1 MIKRIRAL
9 LASPIILLALV
20 ACSSGTT
27 TPPAADNSATP
38 VPPPPS
44 ATVAVQSNASATPAP
59 AATEAVAVAPP
70 PASLNSPLGI
80 ALQKFGDANT
90 YRVEMEM
97 KGQGALGLSGDD
109 TKPDP
114 LTSLFSLKGDFKN
127 GDGHY
132 TLKGFL
138 TSLLGV
144 EPDKGF
150 EAMLVGDKGY
160 VRGPVSLLG
169 ATDAK
174 WYVLEADQSE
184 AVAPP
189 IDATDL
195 ISGLNNSGVDLSK
208 FKKSG
213 METLDKQKCD
223 VYSSDPAEAL
233 KAMNALNPGSLPGV
247 DELSSIKSADVK
259 LSLCADG
266 YVHHMIMNLHTVAKD
281 TPDKS
286 SDFSVDMHVYDFNAN
301 ITVTAPA
308 NATPLKVPDLPG
320 DATATPSQ

>member
-1 MIKRIRAL
+1 MNNRIWAI
-9 LASPIILLALV
+9 LAAPILLLTLI
-20 ACSSGTT
+20 ACNATT
-27 TPPAADNSATP
+27 SAPPAADTSA
-38 VPPPPS
+38 PPP
-44 ATVAVQSNASATPAP
+44 ATATTAVKPPAAATLPPAP
-59 AATEAVAVAPP
+59 TQAVPL
-70 PASLNSPLGI
+70 PASLNSVLGV
-80 ALQKFGDANT
+80 ALRKFGEAKT
-90 YRVEMEM
+90 YRAEMEM

-114 LTSLFSLKGDFKN
+114 WTSLFSLKGDFN
-127 GDGHY
+127 QGDGLY

-160 VRGPVSLLG
+160 VHGPVSLLG

-195 ISGLNNSGVDLSK
+195 ISGLNSSGVDLSK
-208 FKKSG
+208 FKKTG
-213 METLDKQKCD
+213 AETLDSAKCD
-223 VYSSDPAEAL
+223 VYSSDPAEAV

-247 DELSSIKSADVK
+247 DEMSDIKTAEVK
-259 LSLCADG
+259 LSLCGDG
-266 YVHHMIMNLHTVAKD
+266 YVHRMQMKLHTAAKD
-281 TPDKS
+281 KPELT
-286 SDFSVDMHVYDFNAN
+286 SDFTVDMHVYDFNAN
-301 ITVTAPA
+301 ITITAPA
-308 NATPLKVPDLPG
+308 NATPLKVPDLPV
-320 DATATPSQ
+320 DDTPTP